1 MDKEFNNTLD
11 ECLERLLVKSETI
24 EQCLQSYPEQASELK
39 PLLETALAAKQASDI
54 QPGDEFRA
62 RARYQLQA
70 ALVEATSPKS
80 RPAFGW
86 LPRWAT
92 VITIVLGLLL
102 VGSGTVMAAGYSM
115 PDSPL
120 YPVKLAAEQ
129 VQLTLTPSTMNKAE
143 LHAKLADRRVI
154 EIIYLANKGDA
165 RRIETITQ
173 RLDER
178 LVMLTGLASVLAVEG
193 APQVEIPLPAAAPTE
208 EAEVLAPPT
217 AAPAPQVTVQAP
229 PAPQVTVEAPPAAP
243 AEDARGHKDVPAEMN
258 NRAKL
263 RTKVAHYAANHP
275 AALRAMLEK
284 APESAK
290 PALLRAITIAEARYQ
305 QALEA
310 AGD

>member
-39 PLLETALAAKQASDI
+39 PLLEMALAAKQASDI
-54 QPGDEFRA
+54 QPQAEFKA
-62 RARYQLQA
+62 RARYQFQA

-80 RPAFGW
+80 RPVFGW

-92 VITIVLGLLL
+92 VLTIVLGLLL
-102 VGSGTVMAAGYSM
+102 IGSGTVLAAGYSM

-129 VQLTLTPSTMNKAE
+129 VQLTLTPSTTAKAE
-143 LHAKLADRRVI
+143 LHVKLADRRVI

-165 RRIETITQ
+165 RRIEAITQ
-173 RLDER
+173 RLDKR
-178 LVMLTGLASVLAVEG
+178 LVMLTGLASTLAVEG
-193 APQVEIPLPAAAPTE
+193 APRVEVPLPAATPSE
-208 EAEVLAPPT
+208 EAEVLAPP
-217 AAPAPQVTVQAP
+217 APQVTIKAP
-229 PAPQVTVEAPPAAP
+229 VPAPVPAP
-243 AEDARGHKDVPAEMN
+243 AEEAGGRKDVPAEMN

-263 RTKVAHYAANHP
+263 RTKIAHYAANNP
-275 AALRAMLEK
+275 AALRAVLEK

-290 PALLRAITIAEARYQ
+290 PALRQAIAIAEARYQ

-310 AGD
+310 VSD